1 LFPSIALA
9 AVGITD
15 IFTRGPYL
23 GPWLIL
29 MLCGLGAPFPEEM
42 ALIPAGVMLANADN
56 HLNFFHMTLVCTS
69 AILLGDA
76 LPFVLG
82 KRYGL
87 AILKLRWVSK
97 VLHPE
102 RFAAFE
108 RRFAEHGNWAIF
120 TCRFLPGLRLPGYF
134 IAGTLKMSY
143 LRFFALDGMGVL
155 ISVPTSIFAAMW
167 VTERFGQ
174 AQAKK
179 SVHEFMIWVAVA
191 VVGSVV
197 TFVWVRSVRRRRAR
211 AAAAAAA
218 ASQPPTPPI

>member
-1 LFPSIALA
+1 MFLSAVLA
-9 AVGITD
+9 TVGITD

-29 MLCGLGAPFPEEM
+29 MLCGLGAPLPEEA
-42 ALIPAGVMLANADN
+42 ALIPAGVMLANPDN
-56 HLNFFHMTLVCTS
+56 GLNFVHMTLVCTS

-87 AILKLRWVSK
+87 SILKLRWVSK

-102 RFAAFE
+102 RFASFE

-134 IAGTLKMSY
+134 IAGTLKMSF
-143 LRFFALDGMGVL
+143 LRFLVLDCAGVV
-155 ISVPTSIFAAMW
+155 ISVPTSIFAAKW
-167 VTERFGQ
+167 VTERFGE

-191 VVGSVV
+191 VVASVIA
-197 TFVWVRSVRRRRAR
+197 FVWVRAVRRKRAR
-211 AAAAAAA
+211 DKDRN
-218 ASQPPTPPI
+218 QPPTPPI